1 MHFIA
6 VSSADLSVMNV
17 PATTPPTGPRRALA
31 AIGLFLYYFA
41 IIILLLWIYGRGDTP
56 TAPFVYQGF

>member
-1 MHFIA
+1 MT
-6 VSSADLSVMNV
+6 SA
-17 PATTPPTGPRRALA
+17 PTHPSGLRRALRTFA
-31 AIGLFLYYFA
+31 YFVYYLA

>member
-1 MHFIA
+1 MEMNPADNMNPPAA
-6 VSSADLSVMNV
+6 VPHRFAGVV
-17 PATTPPTGPRRALA
+17 R
-31 AIGLFLYYFA
+31 GLRVFGFFLYYLA

>member
-1 MHFIA
+1 MTVPQTA
-6 VSSADLSVMNV
+6 PPGGAKSVLR
-17 PATTPPTGPRRALA
+17 TC
-31 AIGLFLYYFA
+31 GLFLYYFS

>member
-1 MHFIA
+1 MTSPQTA
-6 VSSADLSVMNV
+6 AEL
-17 PATTPPTGPRRALA
+17 GRRGRLTALGRVLRTFA
-31 AIGLFLYYFA
+31 FFVYYFA

>member
-1 MHFIA
+1 MTPARA
-6 VSSADLSVMNV
+6 VDPVQANGL
-17 PATTPPTGPRRALA
+17 TRALRTF
-31 AIGLFLYYFA
+31 GFFVYYLA